1 MYIQCALRPI
11 DVNFADEEGYTAL
24 HYACWRGHQKIVE
37 KLLEAKADKTTRYV
51 TDGGAFFTSLPTYLP
66 I

>member
-1 MYIQCALRPI
+1 MNVA
-11 DVNFADEEGYTAL
+11 NEEGYTAL

-37 KLLEAKADKTTRYV
+37 KLLDVGADVTARYV
-51 TDGGAFFTSLPTYLP
+51 AHGEAVLVNHV